1 MLNTISVF
9 NNIVIL
15 HTSQLIKEPELEAPE
30 RFTGPIPLSPQKR
43 QSLKQRQALSLFN
56 LTKLNYSLTI
66 NITP

>member
-30 RFTGPIPLSPQKR
+30 RFTGPIPLSPQK
-43 QSLKQRQALSLFN
+43 K
-56 LTKLNYSLTI
+56 TI
-66 NITP
+66 SKTETGTISV